1 MRHKA
6 VALLDAMSV
15 MSPTDSRDLPSQVP
29 PLILGGLS
37 VWVLDKAFPES
48 VEWYDGSWLQVRAE
62 CAAPGA
68 TVTANGPLLTAEDIG
83 RLLAGMEAMHG
94 RGASSA
100 GMSPLEPN
108 LAVSLTGSSKGR
120 LRIDVRITPD
130 SMTQEHR
137 FFFDADVA
145 YLAGP
150 IEQCRAI
157 LRRFPAVETQGLA

>member
-1 MRHKA
+1 
-6 VALLDAMSV
+6 MSLI
-15 MSPTDSRDLPSQVP
+15 DSRVP
-29 PLILGGLS
+29 PTQAPSLVLGGLK

-48 VEWYDGSWLQVRAE
+48 VEWFDGNWLQVRAE
-62 CAAPGA
+62 CNAPGA

-83 RLLAGMEAMHG
+83 RLLSGMEAMQ
-94 RGASSA
+94 RGGSSA

-137 FFFDADVA
+137 FFFDADMA
-145 YLAGP
+145 YLEGP
-150 IEQCRAI
+150 IEQCREI
-157 LRRFPAVETQGLA
+157 LRRFPAVERVSGPA

>member
-1 MRHKA
+1 
-6 VALLDAMSV
+6 MSFIE
-15 MSPTDSRDLPSQVP
+15 SRDPPS
-29 PLILGGLS
+29 LILGGLS

-62 CAAPGA
+62 CTASGA
-68 TVTANGPLLTAEDIG
+68 SVTANGPLLTSEDIG
-83 RLLAGMEAMHG
+83 RLLAGMEAMH
-94 RGASSA
+94 RQGASSA

-108 LAVSLTGSSKGR
+108 LAIGLTGSSKGR

-137 FFFDADVA
+137 FFFDTDVA

-150 IEQCRAI
+150 IEQCREI
-157 LRRFPAVETQGLA
+157 LRRFPAAERVPGPA

>member
-1 MRHKA
+1 
-6 VALLDAMSV
+6 MSFNE
-15 MSPTDSRDLPSQVP
+15 SRDSPSLV
-29 PLILGGLS
+29 LGGLS
-37 VWVLDKAFPES
+37 VWVLDNAFPES

-62 CAAPGA
+62 CTAPGA

-83 RLLAGMEAMHG
+83 RLLAGMEAMQ
-94 RGASSA
+94 RGGSSA

-150 IEQCRAI
+150 IEQCREI
-157 LRRFPAVETQGLA
+157 LRRFPAVDRVSGPA

>member
-1 MRHKA
+1 
-6 VALLDAMSV
+6 
-15 MSPTDSRDLPSQVP
+15 MSPNESRDPPS
-29 PLILGGLS
+29 LILGGLS

-62 CAAPGA
+62 CTAPGA
-68 TVTANGPLLTAEDIG
+68 SVTANGPLLTSEDIG
-83 RLLAGMEAMHG
+83 RLLAGMEAMH
-94 RGASSA
+94 RQGASSA

-108 LAVSLTGSSKGR
+108 LVVGLTGSSKGR
-120 LRIDVRITPD
+120 LRIDVRISPD

-150 IEQCRAI
+150 IEQCREI
-157 LRRFPAVETQGLA
+157 LRRFPASERVPGPA

>member
-1 MRHKA
+1 
-6 VALLDAMSV
+6 MSFNE
-15 MSPTDSRDLPSQVP
+15 SRDSPSLV
-29 PLILGGLS
+29 LGGLS
-37 VWVLDKAFPES
+37 VWVLDNAFPES

-62 CAAPGA
+62 CTAPGA

-83 RLLAGMEAMHG
+83 RLLAGMEAMQ
-94 RGASSA
+94 RGGSSA

-150 IEQCRAI
+150 IEQCREI
-157 LRRFPAVETQGLA
+157 LRRFPAVERVSGPA